1 MEIDPTRTKWLR
13 AKADKIGIDVTEQ
26 SKERNNEKA
35 VPKACLLKADYGKDS
50 SSGWTRLLEQIFTTR
65 EISS

>member
-13 AKADKIGIDVTEQ
+13 SKADKIGIDVTEQ